1 MFFGRK
7 TEDGIV
13 GNYADALKRIKELED
28 ENRHLK
34 SANDAYQQRLVGE
47 MAAASYAIDWD
58 AMHAFSVER
67 IWDNGLQKTII
78 GYRLEEPVVITEG
91 DDQRVTTKD
100 VVREWYLYCPAD
112 KHEQLVKEFNEWKAK
127 K

>member
-7 TEDGIV
+7 SEDGIV

-34 SANDAYQQRLVGE
+34 STNDAYQQRLVGE
-47 MAAASYAIDWD
+47 MANASYAIDWD
-58 AMHAFSVER
+58 AMNAFSVER

-78 GYRLEEPVVITEG
+78 GYRLEEPVIITEG
-91 DDQRVTTKD
+91 EEQRITTKD
-100 VVREWYLYCPAD
+100 VVREWYLYCS
-112 KHEQLVKEFNEWKAK
+112 KEQHAKLVEQFRNAMKGE
-127 K
+127 